1 MAQLQNGRSSKMF
14 YENADFYPTPE
25 TLAARM
31 VDMIDTKRVHFVLEP
46 SAGKGDLVDKLKN
59 KMSYYGYS
67 NITGKHGRDV
77 EIDCIEKDCNLQNLL
92 KGAGKRLVFDDFLKF
107 ETFKKYDLIL
117 MNPPFSEGDKHLLK
131 ALEMMKN
138 GGQVVCLLNAETL
151 KNPYSNSRKELL
163 QKLEQL
169 DAEIKYLEGAFTEAE
184 RQTTVEVALIYV
196 DIPAREPVSLI
207 LDSLEKAPEMGI
219 TDFTAD
225 KEITFYELL
234 KRMVYQFELE
244 AKAGIKLINEYCRL
258 QPYLM
263 NRLDASKDKYA
274 KPIFEIRFDDKDW
287 YSGRA
292 ANMINKYLK
301 KLRYKYW
308 YALGDNPDFRAQLT
322 SNLADIYYNKLL
334 ELSDYDFN
342 LHNIEQVNK
351 ELQSQMTAAVEDT
364 ILALFDELSDKYSW
378 YPECTKNIHY
388 YNGWRTNIA
397 HMINKKVIIPMQ
409 TTDSWDNQIDI
420 TKYSTVRKINDIEK
434 VMDYLNDG
442 RVAPY
447 IDVERVL
454 ETAKREGQT
463 RNIESKYFTLTFY
476 KKGTVHL
483 TFKNAELLKKF
494 NIFGSQKKAWLPPCY
509 GKKHYDE
516 MAPEE
521 KQVIDEFEGGAAEY
535 EKTLAEKDYYLRG
548 AGNLLTIA

>member
-1 MAQLQNGRSSKMF
+1 MF

-25 TLAARM
+25 ALAARM
-31 VDMIDTKRVHFVLEP
+31 VDMIDTSRVHFVLEP

-59 KMSYYGYS
+59 KMRYDGYS
-67 NITGKHGRDV
+67 NITDQHGSDV
-77 EIDCIEKDCNLQNLL
+77 EIDCIEQDGNLRNLL
-92 KGAGKRLVFDDFLKF
+92 KGAGKRLIFDDFLKF

-151 KNPYSNSRKELL
+151 KNPYSNIRKELN
-163 QKLEQL
+163 QKLAQL
-169 DAEIKYLEGAFTEAE
+169 GAEIKYLDGAFTDAE
-184 RQTTVEVALIYV
+184 RVTNVEVALIYV

-234 KRMVYQFELE
+234 KRMVYQFNLE

-263 NRLDASKDKYA
+263 NRLDTSKDKYA
-274 KPIFEIRFDDKDW
+274 KPIFEIRFDDKNW

-292 ANMINKYLK
+292 ANMVNQYLK

-322 SNLADIYYNKLL
+322 SNLADIYYQKLL
-334 ELSDYDFN
+334 ELSEYDFN
-342 LHNIEQVNK
+342 LHNIEQINK

-409 TTDSWDNQIDI
+409 TTDSWDNEIDL

-447 IDVERVL
+447 IGIERVL
-454 ETAKREGQT
+454 QTAKCDGQT

-516 MAPEE
+516 MTPEE
-521 KQVIDEFEGGAAEY
+521 KQVINEFEGSALEY

-548 AGNLLTIA
+548 ATNLLTIA

>member
-1 MAQLQNGRSSKMF
+1 MF
-14 YENADFYPTPE
+14 YENADFFPTPE
-25 TLAARM
+25 ALAARM
-31 VDMIDTKRVHFVLEP
+31 VDMVDTKRVHFVLEP
-46 SAGKGDLVDKLKN
+46 SAGKGDLVDKLQS
-59 KMSYYGYS
+59 KMRYDGYS
-67 NITGKHGRDV
+67 NITDKHGSDV
-77 EIDCIEKDCNLQNLL
+77 EIDCIEKDGNLQNLL
-92 KGAGKRLVFDDFLKF
+92 KGAGKRLVYDDFLKF

-151 KNPYSNSRKELL
+151 KNPYSNSRRELT
-163 QKLEQL
+163 QKLAQL
-169 DAEIKYLEGAFTEAE
+169 GAEIKYLVGAFTEAE
-184 RQTTVEVALIYV
+184 RVTNVEVALIYV

-219 TDFTAD
+219 TDFMAD

-234 KRMVYQFELE
+234 KRMVYQFNLE

-263 NRLDASKDKYA
+263 NRLDTSKDNYA
-274 KPIFEIRFDDKDW
+274 KPIFEIRFDDKNW

-292 ANMINKYLK
+292 ANMINQYLK

-397 HMINKKVIIPMQ
+397 HMINKKVILPMQ
-409 TTDSWDNQIDI
+409 TTRSYENCIDV
-420 TKYSTVRKINDIEK
+420 TLYSAVRKLNDIEK

-442 RVAPY
+442 RIAPY
-447 IDVERVL
+447 MYIERVL
-454 ETAKREGQT
+454 EMAKREGQT
-463 RNIESKYFTLTFY
+463 RNIESRYFTLTFY

-509 GKKHYDE
+509 GKKHYNE
-516 MAPEE
+516 MTPEE
-521 KQVIDEFEGGAAEY
+521 KQVIDEFEGGIAEY
-535 EKTLAEKDYYLRG
+535 EKTLADKDYYLRG

>member
-1 MAQLQNGRSSKMF
+1 MF
-14 YENADFYPTPE
+14 YENPDFYPTPE
-25 TLAARM
+25 GLGGRM

-46 SAGKGDLVDKLKN
+46 SAGKGDLVDKLKS
-59 KMSYYGYS
+59 KMRYHGYS
-67 NITGKHGRDV
+67 NITGKHGSDV
-77 EIDCIEKDCNLQNLL
+77 EIDCIEQDGNLQSLL
-92 KGAGKRLVFDDFLKF
+92 KGAGKRLIFDDFLKF

-151 KNPYSNSRKELL
+151 KNPYSNSRKELT
-163 QKLEQL
+163 QKLAQL
-169 DAEIKYLEGAFTEAE
+169 GAEIKYLDGTFTEAE
-184 RQTTVEVALIYV
+184 RVTNVEVALIYV

-234 KRMVYQFELE
+234 KRMVYQFNLE

-263 NRLDASKDKYA
+263 NRLDTSKDNYA

-292 ANMINKYLK
+292 ANMVNQYLK

-308 YALGDNPDFRAQLT
+308 YALGDNPDFRVQLT
-322 SNLADIYYNKLL
+322 SNLADIYYQKLL

-409 TTDSWDNQIDI
+409 TTDSWDNEIDV

-442 RVAPY
+442 KVAPY
-447 IDVERVL
+447 MDIERVL
-454 ETAKREGQT
+454 QTAKYDGQT
-463 RNIESKYFTLTFY
+463 RNIESKYFILTFY

-516 MAPEE
+516 MTPEE
-521 KQVIDEFEGGAAEY
+521 KQVINEFEGSALEY

-548 AGNLLTIA
+548 ATNLLTIA

>member
-1 MAQLQNGRSSKMF
+1 MF

-25 TLAARM
+25 ALAARM
-31 VDMIDTKRVHFVLEP
+31 VDMVDTKRVHFVLEP
-46 SAGKGDLVDKLKN
+46 SAGKGDLVDKLKS
-59 KMSYYGYS
+59 KMRYDGYS
-67 NITGKHGRDV
+67 NITDKHGSDV
-77 EIDCIEKDCNLQNLL
+77 EIDCIEKDGNLQNLL
-92 KGAGKRLVFDDFLKF
+92 KGAGKRLVYDDFLKF

-117 MNPPFSEGDKHLLK
+117 MNPPFSDGDKHLLK

-151 KNPYSNSRKELL
+151 KNPYSNIRKVLT
-163 QKLEQL
+163 QKLAQL
-169 DAEIKYLEGAFTEAE
+169 DAEINYLDGAFTEAE

-219 TDFTAD
+219 TDFTAY

-234 KRMVYQFELE
+234 KRMVYQFNLE
-244 AKAGIKLINEYCRL
+244 AKAGIRLINEYCRL

-263 NRLDASKDKYA
+263 NRLDISKDNYA
-274 KPIFEIRFDDKDW
+274 KPIFEIRFDDKKW

-292 ANMINKYLK
+292 ANMINQYLK

-397 HMINKKVIIPMQ
+397 HMINKKVILPMQ
-409 TTDSWDNQIDI
+409 TTRSYENYIDV
-420 TKYSTVRKINDIEK
+420 TLYSVVRKLNDIEK

-442 RVAPY
+442 RIATY
-447 IDVERVL
+447 MDIERAL
-454 ETAKREGQT
+454 AMAKREGQT
-463 RNIESKYFTLTFY
+463 RNIESRYFTLTFY

-494 NIFGSQKKAWLPPCY
+494 NIFGSRKKAWLPPCY

-516 MAPEE
+516 MTPEE
-521 KQVIDEFEGGAAEY
+521 KQVIDEFEGSAAEY
-535 EKTLAEKDYYLRG
+535 EKTLTEKDYYLRG
-548 AGNLLTIA
+548 AGNLLTIV

>member
-1 MAQLQNGRSSKMF
+1 MF
-14 YENADFYPTPE
+14 YENADFYPTPDA
-25 TLAARM
+25 LAARM

-46 SAGKGDLVDKLKN
+46 SAGKGDLVDKLKS
-59 KMSYYGYS
+59 KMRYDGYS
-67 NITGKHGRDV
+67 NITGNHGSDV
-77 EIDCIEKDCNLQNLL
+77 EIDCIEQDGNLQNLL
-92 KGAGKRLVFDDFLKF
+92 KGAGKRLIFDDFLKF
-107 ETFKKYDLIL
+107 ETLKKYDLIL

-151 KNPYSNSRKELL
+151 KNPYTNIRKVLN
-163 QKLEQL
+163 QKLAQL
-169 DAEIKYLEGAFTEAE
+169 GAEIKYLDGAFTQAE
-184 RQTTVEVALIYV
+184 RVTNVEVALIYV

-207 LDSLEKAPEMGI
+207 LESLEKASEMGI
-219 TDFTAD
+219 ADFTAD

-234 KRMVYQFELE
+234 KRMVYQFNLE

-263 NRLDASKDKYA
+263 NRLDTSKDKYA

-292 ANMINKYLK
+292 ANMVNQYLK

-308 YALGDNPDFRAQLT
+308 YALGDNPNFRAQLT
-322 SNLADIYYNKLL
+322 SNLANIYYQKLL

-351 ELQSQMTAAVEDT
+351 ELQSRMTAAVEDT

-397 HMINKKVIIPMQ
+397 HMINKKVIIPLQ
-409 TTDSWDNQIDI
+409 TTDSWDNEIDL

-447 IDVERVL
+447 ISIDRVL
-454 ETAKREGQT
+454 QTAKYDGQT

-509 GKKHYDE
+509 GKKHYNE
-516 MAPEE
+516 MTPEE
-521 KQVIDEFEGGAAEY
+521 KQVIDEFEGGIAEY
-535 EKTLAEKDYYLRG
+535 EKTLADKDYYLRG

>member
-1 MAQLQNGRSSKMF
+1 MF

-25 TLAARM
+25 ALAARM

-46 SAGKGDLVDKLKN
+46 SAGKGDLVDKLKS
-59 KMSYYGYS
+59 KMRYDGYS
-67 NITGKHGRDV
+67 NITGNHGSDV
-77 EIDCIEKDCNLQNLL
+77 EIDCIEQDGNLQNLL
-92 KGAGKRLVFDDFLKF
+92 KGAGKRLIFDDFLKF
-107 ETFKKYDLIL
+107 ETLKKYDLIL
-117 MNPPFSEGDKHLLK
+117 INPPFSEGDKHLLK

-151 KNPYSNSRKELL
+151 KNPYTNIRKVLN
-163 QKLEQL
+163 QKLAQL
-169 DAEIKYLEGAFTEAE
+169 GAEIKYLDGAFTQAE
-184 RQTTVEVALIYV
+184 RVTNVEVALIYV

-207 LDSLEKAPEMGI
+207 LESLEKASEMGI
-219 TDFTAD
+219 ADFTAD

-234 KRMVYQFELE
+234 KRMVYQFNLE

-263 NRLDASKDKYA
+263 NRLDTSKDKYA

-292 ANMINKYLK
+292 ANMVNQYLK
-301 KLRYKYW
+301 ELRYKYW

-322 SNLADIYYNKLL
+322 SNLADIYYQKLL
-334 ELSDYDFN
+334 ELSEYDFN

-409 TTDSWDNQIDI
+409 TTDSWDNEIDV

-447 IDVERVL
+447 ISIDRVL
-454 ETAKREGQT
+454 QTAKYDGQT

-509 GKKHYDE
+509 GKKHYEE
-516 MAPEE
+516 MTPEE
-521 KQVIDEFEGGAAEY
+521 KQVINEFEGSALEY

-548 AGNLLTIA
+548 ATDLITIA

>member
-1 MAQLQNGRSSKMF
+1 MF
-14 YENADFYPTPE
+14 YENADFYPTPDA
-25 TLAARM
+25 LAARM

-46 SAGKGDLVDKLKN
+46 SAGKGDLVDKLKS
-59 KMSYYGYS
+59 KMRYDGYS
-67 NITGKHGRDV
+67 NITGNHGSDV
-77 EIDCIEKDCNLQNLL
+77 EIDCIEQDGNLQNLL
-92 KGAGKRLVFDDFLKF
+92 KGAGKRLIFDDFLKF
-107 ETFKKYDLIL
+107 ETLKKYDLIL

-151 KNPYSNSRKELL
+151 KNPYTNIRKVLN
-163 QKLEQL
+163 QKLAQL
-169 DAEIKYLEGAFTEAE
+169 GAEIKYLDGAFTQAE
-184 RQTTVEVALIYV
+184 RVTNVEVALIYV

-207 LDSLEKAPEMGI
+207 LESLEKASEMGI
-219 TDFTAD
+219 ADFTAD

-234 KRMVYQFELE
+234 KRMVYQFNLE

-263 NRLDASKDKYA
+263 NRLDTSKDKYA

-292 ANMINKYLK
+292 ANMVNQYLK

-308 YALGDNPDFRAQLT
+308 YALGDNPNFRAQLT
-322 SNLADIYYNKLL
+322 SNLANIYYQKLL

-351 ELQSQMTAAVEDT
+351 ELQSRMTAAVEDT

-409 TTDSWDNQIDI
+409 TTDSWDNEIDV

-447 IDVERVL
+447 ISIDRVL
-454 ETAKREGQT
+454 QTAKYDGQT

-516 MAPEE
+516 MTPEE
-521 KQVIDEFEGGAAEY
+521 KQVINEFEGSALEY
-535 EKTLAEKDYYLRG
+535 EKTLAEKDYYLRD
-548 AGNLLTIA
+548 ATDLITIA

>member
-1 MAQLQNGRSSKMF
+1 MPRHIERSSKMF
-14 YENADFYPTPE
+14 YENTDFYPTPE
-25 TLAARM
+25 ALAVRM

-46 SAGKGDLVDKLKN
+46 SAGKGDLVDKLKS
-59 KMSYYGYS
+59 KMRYHGYS
-67 NITGKHGRDV
+67 NITGKHGSDV
-77 EIDCIEKDCNLQNLL
+77 EIDCIEQDGNLQSLL
-92 KGAGKRLVFDDFLKF
+92 KGAGKRLIFDDFLKF

-151 KNPYSNSRKELL
+151 KNPYSNSRKELT
-163 QKLEQL
+163 QKLAQL
-169 DAEIKYLEGAFTEAE
+169 GAEIKYLDGTFTEAE
-184 RQTTVEVALIYV
+184 RVTNVEVALIYV

-234 KRMVYQFELE
+234 KRMVYQFNLE

-263 NRLDASKDKYA
+263 NRLDTSKDNYA

-292 ANMINKYLK
+292 ANMVNQYLK

-308 YALGDNPDFRAQLT
+308 YALGDNPDFRVQLT
-322 SNLADIYYNKLL
+322 SNLADIYYQKLL

-409 TTDSWDNQIDI
+409 TTDSWDNEIDV

-442 RVAPY
+442 KVAPY
-447 IDVERVL
+447 MDIERVL
-454 ETAKREGQT
+454 QTAKYDGQT
-463 RNIESKYFTLTFY
+463 RNIESKYFILTFY

-516 MAPEE
+516 MTPEE
-521 KQVIDEFEGGAAEY
+521 KQVINEFEGSALEY

-548 AGNLLTIA
+548 ATNLLTIA

>member
-1 MAQLQNGRSSKMF
+1 MF

-25 TLAARM
+25 ALAERM
-31 VDMIDTKRVHFVLEP
+31 VDMIDTSRVHFVLEP
-46 SAGKGDLVDKLKN
+46 SAGKGDLVDKLKS
-59 KMSYYGYS
+59 KMRYEGYS
-67 NITGKHGRDV
+67 NITGNNGSDV
-77 EIDCIEKDCNLQNLL
+77 EIDCIEQDCNLQNLL
-92 KGAGKRLVFDDFLKF
+92 KGAGKRLIFDDFLKF

-117 MNPPFSEGDKHLLK
+117 MNPPFSEGDKHLLR
-131 ALEMMKN
+131 ALDMMKN

-151 KNPYSNSRKELL
+151 KNPYSNIRKELT
-163 QKLEQL
+163 QKLAQL
-169 DAEIKYLEGAFTEAE
+169 GAEIKYLDGTFTEAE
-184 RQTTVEVALIYV
+184 RVTNVEVALIYV

-225 KEITFYELL
+225 KVITFYELL
-234 KRMVYQFELE
+234 KRMVHQFNLE

-263 NRLDASKDKYA
+263 NRLDTSKDKYA

-292 ANMINKYLK
+292 ANMVNQYLK

-322 SNLADIYYNKLL
+322 SNLADIYYQKLL

-351 ELQSQMTAAVEDT
+351 ELQSQMTAAIEDT

-409 TTDSWDNQIDI
+409 TTDSWDNEIDV
-420 TKYSTVRKINDIEK
+420 TKYKHWPDLNLEADI
-434 VMDYLNDG
+434 G
-442 RVAPY
+442 
-447 IDVERVL
+447 
-454 ETAKREGQT
+454 T
-463 RNIESKYFTLTFY
+463 TLTSRKSGGPFS
-476 KKGTVHL
+476 L
-483 TFKNAELLKKF
+483 SFKLK
-494 NIFGSQKKAWLPPCY
+494 
-509 GKKHYDE
+509 
-516 MAPEE
+516 
-521 KQVIDEFEGGAAEY
+521 
-535 EKTLAEKDYYLRG
+535 
-548 AGNLLTIA
+548 

>member
-1 MAQLQNGRSSKMF
+1 MF

-31 VDMIDTKRVHFVLEP
+31 VDMVDTKRVHFVLEP

-67 NITGKHGRDV
+67 NITGKHGSDV
-77 EIDCIEKDCNLQNLL
+77 EVDCIEKDVNLQNLL
-92 KGAGKRLVFDDFLKF
+92 KGAGKRLIFDDFLKF

-138 GGQVVCLLNAETL
+138 GGQVVCLLNSETL

-163 QKLEQL
+163 QKLKQL
-169 DAEIKYLEGAFTEAE
+169 DAEIKYLDGAFTEAE

-207 LDSLEKAPEMGI
+207 LDSLEKAAEMGV
-219 TDFTAD
+219 TDFTAE

-234 KRMVYQFELE
+234 KRMVYQFNLE

-274 KPIFEIRFDDKDW
+274 KPIFEIRFDDKAW

-292 ANMINKYLK
+292 VNMINQYLK
-301 KLRYKYW
+301 KTCYKYW

-342 LHNIEQVNK
+342 LYNIEQVNK
-351 ELQSQMTAAVEDT
+351 ELQAQMTAAVEDT

-397 HMINKKVIIPMQ
+397 HMINKKVILPIE
-409 TTDSWDNQIDI
+409 TLHSWKNEIDV
-420 TKYSTVRKINDIEK
+420 TRYAAVRKLNDMEK

-442 RVAPY
+442 RIAPY
-447 IDVERVL
+447 MSIDKVL
-454 ETAKREGQT
+454 EMAQSEGQT
-463 RNIESKYFTLTFY
+463 RNIESKYFTLTYY
-476 KKGTVHL
+476 KKGTVHI

-494 NIFGSQKKAWLPPCY
+494 NIFGSRKKAWLPPCY

-516 MAPEE
+516 MTPEE
-521 KQVIDEFEGGAAEY
+521 KKVIDEFDGNAEEY
-535 EKTLAEKDYYLRG
+535 EKTIAEKDYYLCG
-548 AGNLLTIA
+548 AANLLTIA

>member
-1 MAQLQNGRSSKMF
+1 MF
-14 YENADFYPTPE
+14 YANADFYPTPE

-67 NITGKHGRDV
+67 NITGKHGSDV
-77 EIDCIEKDCNLQNLL
+77 EVDCIEKDCNLQNLL

-292 ANMINKYLK
+292 ANMINQYLK

-342 LHNIEQVNK
+342 LHNIKQVNK
-351 ELQSQMTAAVEDT
+351 ELQSQMIAAVEDT

-420 TKYSTVRKINDIEK
+420 TKYSTIRKINDIEK

-447 IDVERVL
+447 MDIERVL
-454 ETAKREGQT
+454 ETAKREEQT

-509 GKKHYDE
+509 GKKHFNE
-516 MAPEE
+516 MTQEE
-521 KQVIDEFEGGAAEY
+521 KQVINEFEGSAAEY
-535 EKTLAEKDYYLRG
+535 EKTLAEKDYYLHG

>member
-1 MAQLQNGRSSKMF
+1 MF

-244 AKAGIKLINEYCRL
+244 AKVGIKLINEYCRL

-292 ANMINKYLK
+292 ANMINQYLK

>member
-1 MAQLQNGRSSKMF
+1 MF

-25 TLAARM
+25 ALATRM
-31 VDMIDTKRVHFVLEP
+31 VDMIDTSRVHFVLEP
-46 SAGKGDLVDKLKN
+46 SAGKGDLVDKLKS
-59 KMSYYGYS
+59 KMRYDGYS
-67 NITGKHGRDV
+67 NITDQHGSDV
-77 EIDCIEKDCNLQNLL
+77 EIDCIEQDGNLRNLL

-151 KNPYSNSRKELL
+151 KNPYSNIRKELT
-163 QKLEQL
+163 QKLAQL
-169 DAEIKYLEGAFTEAE
+169 GAEIKYLDGAFTDAE
-184 RQTTVEVALIYV
+184 RVTNVEVALIYV

-234 KRMVYQFELE
+234 KRMVYQFNLE

-263 NRLDASKDKYA
+263 NRLDTSKDKYA
-274 KPIFEIRFDDKDW
+274 KPIFEIRFDDKNW

-292 ANMINKYLK
+292 ANMINQYLK

-322 SNLADIYYNKLL
+322 SNLADIYYQKLL

-397 HMINKKVIIPMQ
+397 HMINRKVILPVQ
-409 TTDSWDNQIDI
+409 TMHSWKNEIDVSR
-420 TKYSTVRKINDIEK
+420 YETVRKLNDIEK

-447 IDVERVL
+447 TNIDTVL
-454 ETAKREGQT
+454 WSAQNNGMT
-463 RNIESKYFTLTFY
+463 RNIESKYFMLTFY
-476 KKGTVHL
+476 KKGTVHI
-483 TFKNAELLKKF
+483 TFKDAELLKKF

-509 GKKHYDE
+509 GKKHYNE
-516 MAPEE
+516 MTPEE
-521 KQVIDEFEGGAAEY
+521 KQVIDEFEGSALEY

-548 AGNLLTIA
+548 AGNIIAIA

>member
-1 MAQLQNGRSSKMF
+1 MF

-292 ANMINKYLK
+292 ANMINQYLK

>member
-1 MAQLQNGRSSKMF
+1 MF

-31 VDMIDTKRVHFVLEP
+31 VDMVDTKRVHFVLEP

-67 NITGKHGRDV
+67 HITDKHGSDV
-77 EIDCIEKDCNLQNLL
+77 EIDCIEKDVNLQNLL
-92 KGAGKRLVFDDFLKF
+92 KGAGKRFVFDDFLKF

-131 ALEMMKN
+131 ALEMMQN

-151 KNPYSNSRKELL
+151 KNPYSNRRKELL

-169 DAEIKYLEGAFTEAE
+169 DAEIKYLDGAFTEAE
-184 RQTTVEVALIYV
+184 RQTTVEFALIYV
-196 DIPAREPVSLI
+196 DIPARKPVSLI

-274 KPIFEIRFDDKDW
+274 KPIFEIRFDDKAW

-292 ANMINKYLK
+292 TNMINQYLK

-351 ELQSQMTAAVEDT
+351 ELQLQMTAAIEDT

-447 IDVERVL
+447 MDIEKVL
-454 ETAKREGQT
+454 ETAKHEGQT

-494 NIFGSQKKAWLPPCY
+494 NIFGSRKKGWLPPCY
-509 GKKHYDE
+509 GKKHYDK
-516 MAPEE
+516 MTLEE
-521 KQVIDEFEGGAAEY
+521 KQVIDEFEGSAAEY
-535 EKTLAEKDYYLRG
+535 EKTLAEKDYYLHG

>member
-1 MAQLQNGRSSKMF
+1 MF

-25 TLAARM
+25 ALAARM
-31 VDMIDTKRVHFVLEP
+31 VDMVDTKRVHFVLEP
-46 SAGKGDLVDKLKN
+46 SAGKGDLVDKLKS
-59 KMSYYGYS
+59 KMRYDGYS
-67 NITGKHGRDV
+67 NITDKHGSDV
-77 EIDCIEKDCNLQNLL
+77 EIDCIEKDGNLQNLL
-92 KGAGKRLVFDDFLKF
+92 KGAGKRLVYDDFLKF

-117 MNPPFSEGDKHLLK
+117 MNPPFSDGDKHLLK

-151 KNPYSNSRKELL
+151 KNPYSNIRKVLT
-163 QKLEQL
+163 QKLAQL
-169 DAEIKYLEGAFTEAE
+169 DAEIKYLDGAFTEAE

-219 TDFTAD
+219 TDFTAY

-234 KRMVYQFELE
+234 KRMVYQFNLE
-244 AKAGIKLINEYCRL
+244 AKAGIRLINEYCRL

-263 NRLDASKDKYA
+263 NRLDISKDNYA
-274 KPIFEIRFDDKDW
+274 KPIFEIRFDDKNW

-292 ANMINKYLK
+292 ANMINQYLK

-397 HMINKKVIIPMQ
+397 HMINKKVILPMQ
-409 TTDSWDNQIDI
+409 TTRSYENYIDV
-420 TKYSTVRKINDIEK
+420 TLYSVVRKLNDIEK

-442 RVAPY
+442 RIATY
-447 IDVERVL
+447 MDIERAL
-454 ETAKREGQT
+454 AMAKREGQT
-463 RNIESKYFTLTFY
+463 RNIESRYFTLTFY

-494 NIFGSQKKAWLPPCY
+494 NIFGSRKKAWLPPCY

-516 MAPEE
+516 MTLEE
-521 KQVIDEFEGGAAEY
+521 KQVIDEFEGSAAEY
-535 EKTLAEKDYYLRG
+535 EKTLTEKDYYLRG
-548 AGNLLTIA
+548 AGNLLTIV

>member
-1 MAQLQNGRSSKMF
+1 MF

-31 VDMIDTKRVHFVLEP
+31 VDMVDTKRVHFVLEP

-67 NITGKHGRDV
+67 HITDKHGSDV
-77 EIDCIEKDCNLQNLL
+77 EIDCIEKDVNLQNLL
-92 KGAGKRLVFDDFLKF
+92 KGAGKRFVFDDFLKF

-131 ALEMMKN
+131 ALEMMQN

-169 DAEIKYLEGAFTEAE
+169 DAEIKYLDGAFTEAE

-196 DIPAREPVSLI
+196 DIPARKPVSLI

-274 KPIFEIRFDDKDW
+274 KPIFEIRFDDKAW

-292 ANMINKYLK
+292 TNMINQYLK

-351 ELQSQMTAAVEDT
+351 ELQLQMTAAIEDT

-447 IDVERVL
+447 MDIEKVL
-454 ETAKREGQT
+454 ETAKHEGQT

-494 NIFGSQKKAWLPPCY
+494 NIFGSRKKGWLPPCY
-509 GKKHYDE
+509 GKKHYDK
-516 MAPEE
+516 MTLEE
-521 KQVIDEFEGGAAEY
+521 KQVIDEFEGSAAEY
-535 EKTLAEKDYYLRG
+535 EKTLAEKDYYLHG

>member
-1 MAQLQNGRSSKMF
+1 MF

-31 VDMIDTKRVHFVLEP
+31 VDMVDTKRVHFVLEP
-46 SAGKGDLVDKLKN
+46 SAGKGDLVEKLKN

-67 NITGKHGRDV
+67 HITDKHGSDV
-77 EIDCIEKDCNLQNLL
+77 EIDCIEKDGNLQNLL
-92 KGAGKRLVFDDFLKF
+92 KGTGKRLIFDDFLKF
-107 ETFKKYDLIL
+107 ETYKKYDLIL

-151 KNPYSNSRKELL
+151 KNPYSNIRKELT
-163 QKLEQL
+163 QKLAQL
-169 DAEIKYLEGAFTEAE
+169 GAEIQYLDGTFSEAE
-184 RQTTVEVALIYV
+184 RQTTVKVALIYV
-196 DIPAREPVSLI
+196 NIPAREPVSLI

-219 TDFTAD
+219 TDFTAE

-234 KRMVYQFELE
+234 KRMVYQFNLE
-244 AKAGIKLINEYCRL
+244 AKAGIRLINEYCCL

-274 KPIFEIRFDDKDW
+274 KPIFEIRFDDKAW

-292 ANMINKYLK
+292 ANMIYQYLK
-301 KLRYKYW
+301 KTRYKYW

-342 LHNIEQVNK
+342 LYNIEQVNK

-378 YPECTKNIHY
+378 YPECTKSIHY
-388 YNGWRTNIA
+388 YNGWRTNTA
-397 HMINKKVIIPMQ
+397 HMINKKVILPIE
-409 TTDSWDNQIDI
+409 TLHSWKNEIDV
-420 TKYSTVRKINDIEK
+420 TRYAAVRKLNDMEK

-442 RVAPY
+442 RIAPY
-447 IDVERVL
+447 MSIDKVL
-454 ETAKREGQT
+454 EMAQYEGQT
-463 RNIESKYFTLTFY
+463 RNIESKYFTLTYY
-476 KKGTVHL
+476 KKGTVHI

-494 NIFGSQKKAWLPPCY
+494 NIFGSRKKAWLPPCY

-516 MAPEE
+516 MTPEE
-521 KQVIDEFEGGAAEY
+521 KQVIDEFDGSAEEY

-548 AGNLLTIA
+548 ATNLLIIA

>member
-1 MAQLQNGRSSKMF
+1 MF

-25 TLAARM
+25 ALAAHM
-31 VDMIDTKRVHFVLEP
+31 VDMVDTKRVHFVLEP
-46 SAGKGDLVDKLKN
+46 SAGKGDLVDKLKS
-59 KMSYYGYS
+59 KMRYDGYS
-67 NITGKHGRDV
+67 NITDKHGSDV
-77 EIDCIEKDCNLQNLL
+77 EIDCIEKDGNLQNLL
-92 KGAGKRLVFDDFLKF
+92 KGAGKRLVYDDFLKF

-151 KNPYSNSRKELL
+151 KNPYSNIRKVLT
-163 QKLEQL
+163 QKLAQL
-169 DAEIKYLEGAFTEAE
+169 DAEIKYLDGAFTEAE
-184 RQTTVEVALIYV
+184 RPTTVEVALIYV

-219 TDFTAD
+219 TDFTAN
-225 KEITFYELL
+225 KEITFYKLL
-234 KRMVYQFELE
+234 KRMVYQFNLE

-263 NRLDASKDKYA
+263 NRLDTSKDNYA
-274 KPIFEIRFDDKDW
+274 KPIFEIRFDDKNW

-292 ANMINKYLK
+292 ANMINQYLK

-397 HMINKKVIIPMQ
+397 HMINKKVILPMQ
-409 TTDSWDNQIDI
+409 TTRSYENYIDV
-420 TKYSTVRKINDIEK
+420 TLYSAVRKLNDIEK

-442 RVAPY
+442 RIAPY
-447 IDVERVL
+447 MDIERVL
-454 ETAKREGQT
+454 EMAKREGQT
-463 RNIESKYFTLTFY
+463 RNIESRYFTLTFY

-494 NIFGSQKKAWLPPCY
+494 NIFGSRKKAWLPPCY

-516 MAPEE
+516 MTPEE
-521 KQVIDEFEGGAAEY
+521 KQVIDEFEGSTAEY
-535 EKTLAEKDYYLRG
+535 EKTLADKDYYLRG

>member
-1 MAQLQNGRSSKMF
+1 MF

-25 TLAARM
+25 ALAARM
-31 VDMIDTKRVHFVLEP
+31 VDMVDTKRVHFVLEP
-46 SAGKGDLVDKLKN
+46 SAGKGDLVDKLQSI
-59 KMSYYGYS
+59 MRYDGYS
-67 NITGKHGRDV
+67 DITDKHGSDV
-77 EIDCIEKDCNLQNLL
+77 EIDCIEKDGNLQNLL
-92 KGAGKRLVFDDFLKF
+92 KGAGKRLVYDDFLKF
-107 ETFKKYDLIL
+107 ETYKKYDLIL

-151 KNPYSNSRKELL
+151 KNPYSNIRRELT
-163 QKLEQL
+163 QKLAQL
-169 DAEIKYLEGAFTEAE
+169 GAEIKYLDVAFTEAE
-184 RQTTVEVALIYV
+184 RVTNVEVALIYV

-207 LDSLEKAPEMGI
+207 LDSLEKAPETGI

-234 KRMVYQFELE
+234 KRMVYQFNLE

-263 NRLDASKDKYA
+263 NRLDTSKDNYA
-274 KPIFEIRFDDKDW
+274 KPIFEIRFDDKNW

-292 ANMINKYLK
+292 ANMINQYLK

-397 HMINKKVIIPMQ
+397 HMINKKVILPIETMH
-409 TTDSWDNQIDI
+409 SWKNEIDV
-420 TKYSTVRKINDIEK
+420 TRYVAVRKLNDIEK

-442 RVAPY
+442 RIAPY
-447 IDVERVL
+447 MDIERVL
-454 ETAKREGQT
+454 EMAKREGQT
-463 RNIESKYFTLTFY
+463 RNIESRYFTLTYY

-494 NIFGSQKKAWLPPCY
+494 NIFGSRKKAWLPPCY

-516 MAPEE
+516 MTPEE
-521 KQVIDEFEGGAAEY
+521 KQVIDEFEGSAAEY

>member
-1 MAQLQNGRSSKMF
+1 MF

-31 VDMIDTKRVHFVLEP
+31 VDMVDTKRVHFVLEP

-67 NITGKHGRDV
+67 NITGKHGSDV
-77 EIDCIEKDCNLQNLL
+77 EVDCIEKDVNLQNLL
-92 KGAGKRLVFDDFLKF
+92 KGAGKRLIFDDFLKF

-138 GGQVVCLLNAETL
+138 GGQVVCLLNSETL

-163 QKLEQL
+163 QKLKQL
-169 DAEIKYLEGAFTEAE
+169 DAEIKYLDGAFTEAE

-234 KRMVYQFELE
+234 KRMVYQFNLE

-263 NRLDASKDKYA
+263 NTLDASKDKYA

-292 ANMINKYLK
+292 ANMVNQYLK

-351 ELQSQMTAAVEDT
+351 ELQSQMIAAVEDT

-420 TKYSTVRKINDIEK
+420 TKYSTIRKINDIEK

-447 IDVERVL
+447 MDIERVL
-454 ETAKREGQT
+454 ETAKREEQT

-509 GKKHYDE
+509 GKKHFNE
-516 MAPEE
+516 MTQEE
-521 KQVIDEFEGGAAEY
+521 KQVINEFEGSAAEY
-535 EKTLAEKDYYLRG
+535 EKTLAEKDYYLHG

>member
-1 MAQLQNGRSSKMF
+1 MF
-14 YENADFYPTPE
+14 YGNADFYPTPE
-25 TLAARM
+25 ALAARM
-31 VDMIDTKRVHFVLEP
+31 VDMIDTSRVHFVLEP
-46 SAGKGDLVDKLKN
+46 SAGKGDLVDKLKS
-59 KMSYYGYS
+59 KMRYDGYS
-67 NITGKHGRDV
+67 NITGNHGSDV
-77 EIDCIEKDCNLQNLL
+77 EIDCIEQDGNLQNLL
-92 KGAGKRLVFDDFLKF
+92 KGAGKRLIFDDFLKF

-117 MNPPFSEGDKHLLK
+117 MNPPFSEGDKHLMK

-151 KNPYSNSRKELL
+151 KNPYSNIRRELT

-169 DAEIKYLEGAFTEAE
+169 GAEIKYLDGAFTEAE
-184 RQTTVEVALIYV
+184 RVTNVEVALIYV

-234 KRMVYQFELE
+234 KRMVYQFNLE

-263 NRLDASKDKYA
+263 NRLDTSKDKYA

-292 ANMINKYLK
+292 ANMVNQYLK

-322 SNLADIYYNKLL
+322 SNLADIYYQKLL

-397 HMINKKVIIPMQ
+397 HMINRKVILPVQ
-409 TTDSWDNQIDI
+409 TMHSWKNEIDVSR
-420 TKYSTVRKINDIEK
+420 YETVRKLNDIEK

-447 IDVERVL
+447 TNIDTVL
-454 ETAKREGQT
+454 WSAQNNGMT
-463 RNIESKYFTLTFY
+463 RNIESKYFMLTFY
-476 KKGTVHL
+476 KKGTVHI
-483 TFKNAELLKKF
+483 TFKDAELLKKF

-509 GKKHYDE
+509 GKKHYNE
-516 MAPEE
+516 MTPEE
-521 KQVIDEFEGGAAEY
+521 KQVIDEFEGSALEY

-548 AGNLLTIA
+548 AGNIIAIA

>member
-1 MAQLQNGRSSKMF
+1 MF

-25 TLAARM
+25 ALAARM

-46 SAGKGDLVDKLKN
+46 SAGKGDLVDKLKS
-59 KMSYYGYS
+59 KMRYDGYS
-67 NITGKHGRDV
+67 NITGNHGSDV
-77 EIDCIEKDCNLQNLL
+77 EIDCIEQDGNLQNLL
-92 KGAGKRLVFDDFLKF
+92 KGAGKRLIFDDFLKF
-107 ETFKKYDLIL
+107 ETLKKYDLIL

-151 KNPYSNSRKELL
+151 KNPYTNIRKVLN
-163 QKLEQL
+163 QKLAQL
-169 DAEIKYLEGAFTEAE
+169 GAEIKYLDGAFTQAE
-184 RQTTVEVALIYV
+184 RVTNVEVALIYV

-207 LDSLEKAPEMGI
+207 LESLEKASEMGI
-219 TDFTAD
+219 ADFTAD

-234 KRMVYQFELE
+234 KRMVYQFNLE

-263 NRLDASKDKYA
+263 NRLDTSKDKYA

-292 ANMINKYLK
+292 ANMVNQYLK

-308 YALGDNPDFRAQLT
+308 YALGDNPNFRAQLT
-322 SNLADIYYNKLL
+322 SNLANIYYQKLL

-351 ELQSQMTAAVEDT
+351 ELQSRMTAAVEDT

-409 TTDSWDNQIDI
+409 TTDSWDNEIDV

-447 IDVERVL
+447 ISIDRVL
-454 ETAKREGQT
+454 QTAKYDGQT

-516 MAPEE
+516 MTPEE
-521 KQVIDEFEGGAAEY
+521 KQVINEFEGSALEY
-535 EKTLAEKDYYLRG
+535 EKTLAEKDYYLRD
-548 AGNLLTIA
+548 ATDLITIA